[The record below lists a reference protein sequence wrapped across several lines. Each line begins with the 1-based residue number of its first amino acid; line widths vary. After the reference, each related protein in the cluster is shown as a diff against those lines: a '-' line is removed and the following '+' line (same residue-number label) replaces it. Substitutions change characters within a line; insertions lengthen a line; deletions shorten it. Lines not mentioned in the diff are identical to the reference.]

1 MTSGGAAAVRA
12 FNQRIAAPGAR
23 WYYASAETY
32 ILALVLRAALGRSL
46 ASYFQDRIWRPI
58 GAEAPASWLIDASG
72 CELGYSGFH
81 AVLRDYARLGRML
94 ADRGRVGG
102 REIIPDQI
110 FRNVTHPHFSASATG
125 RYYGYGQQVWI
136 FPDDSG
142 SFALLGVRGQMLLV
156 DPRTRSYLVH
166 SAARPEARDPRS
178 SETLAL
184 WRAVLKSA

>member
-1 MTSGGAAAVRA
+1 MQLSRATLGRMTPGGAAAVRA

-81 AVLRDYARLGRML
+81 AVLRD
-94 ADRGRVGG
+94 
-102 REIIPDQI
+102 
-110 FRNVTHPHFSASATG
+110 
-125 RYYGYGQQVWI
+125 
-136 FPDDSG
+136 
-142 SFALLGVRGQMLLV
+142 
-156 DPRTRSYLVH
+156 
-166 SAARPEARDPRS
+166 
-178 SETLAL
+178 
-184 WRAVLKSA
+184 